1 MARLIIL
8 GNGFDRNYKLPTDY
22 KNNLRPILERTDSEL
37 FSKLDKLY
45 FNGNIEY
52 WSDFERKIGDVEDV
66 QFLHDGL
73 EEELT
78 GLYMEDVSYYFPSDE
93 RYGDD
98 FSAIEN
104 AKYAAENNRIDFK
117 KRFIDTHLNDFD
129 DFNCFIEEGF
139 RLMAEEA
146 NAEAKNK
153 SQTLQKDFNFY
164 SDDYYLTFNYTST
177 LEILYPHIKPDH
189 ICHIHGSVQDDSD
202 LVYGNINDNLY
213 SGSSDFITE
222 NPNHD
227 PDEGKDAELSNYREY
242 IETVTYS
249 EKELDEYN
257 SFVIEKIEELNESM
271 VKPIQEGIL
280 SEFLK
285 QVNVDEVFIYG
296 LSIGEVDIPYLEK
309 INVLFPKSKWIISYF
324 RSESDPVYQNSGKL
338 SFSGKIN
345 LLESND
351 FKKYFK

>member
-177 LEILYPHIKPDH
+177 LEILYPPIKPDH

-338 SFSGKIN
+338 SFSDKIN